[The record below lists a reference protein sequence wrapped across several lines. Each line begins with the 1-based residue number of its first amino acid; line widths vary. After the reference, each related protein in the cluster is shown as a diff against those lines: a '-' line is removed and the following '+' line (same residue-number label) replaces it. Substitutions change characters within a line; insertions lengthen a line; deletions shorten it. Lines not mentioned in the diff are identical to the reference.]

1 MDYFHL
7 SEDKQDI
14 LNMSS
19 LGLAYLG
26 DAVYEVMVRSWLCL
40 RGKLTPGAPAPVG
53 PWTMWPP
60 PARRLCWKSCCR
72 FSARRRPRYS
82 SGAAT
87 PILTPIPGV
96 PPAGSIRLP
105 QDWRPCLAGSISGE
119 RPGRLN
125 ELFEMNE

>member
-40 RGKLTPGAPAPVG
+40 RGKLTPGALHRSALDYVAAPRQAALLMRQHLTCRLQSGSGCGEKALSTTQRHAV
-53 PWTMWPP
+53 PVMWVWN
-60 PARRLCWKSCCR
+60 RL
-72 FSARRRPRYS
+72 
-82 SGAAT
+82 
-87 PILTPIPGV
+87 
-96 PPAGSIRLP
+96 
-105 QDWRPCLAGSISGE
+105 
-119 RPGRLN
+119 
-125 ELFEMNE
+125 

>member
-40 RGKLTPGAPAPVG
+40 RGKLTPGALHRSALDYVAA
-53 PWTMWPP
+53 

-119 RPGRLN
+119 RPDGSMSCLR
-125 ELFEMNE
+125 